1 MPLSL
6 WPKLF
11 DRYDL
16 CARIAPGVMA
26 VLPVVVAL
34 AVHVP
39 ISLPGSAGHLA
50 LYTAAAA
57 GLAWVLG
64 AWARGRGR
72 RAQERLVAKWG
83 GMPTELLLRHGDP
96 RIEAA
101 TKARYHA
108 ALQLLAPDHPIP
120 TAAEEAA
127 DPAKVIQ
134 IYRSAVRRLIE
145 NRRGAND
152 GLVMTENVTY
162 GFWRNL
168 HGCRLPALILAG
180 AAAVVVVIPDTISL
194 LRGGMPPLGMP
205 PRPFLIAAALLT
217 WGILFWVLASE
228 QRVRDAALCYAER
241 LLGTLD
247 RQGKPGQGGDRRSS
261 LQPRKAS
268 APVTDRSGASLLPN
282 DPSEGAGRGRPMK
295 QASSRS

>member
-26 VLPVVVAL
+26 VLPVAVAL
-34 AVHVP
+34 AMHVP

-50 LYTAAAA
+50 LYTAAGA

-108 ALQLLAPDHPIP
+108 ALQSMAPDRRMP
-120 TAAEEAA
+120 TAEEEAA
-127 DPAKVIQ
+127 DPAAALQV
-134 IYRSAVRRLIE
+134 YRSAVRRLIE
-145 NRRGAND
+145 SRRQASD
-152 GLVMTENVTY
+152 ILVLAENASY

-168 HGCRLPALILAG
+168 HGSRLPALILAG
-180 AAAVVVVIPDTISL
+180 GAAIAVVAPDAVALFRDGLQPAAMPLRSVLLAAVL
-194 LRGGMPPLGMP
+194 LVWG
-205 PRPFLIAAALLT
+205 ALP
-217 WGILFWVLASE
+217 WVMAGE
-228 QRVRDAALCYAER
+228 RRVYDAALCYAER

-247 RQGKPGQGGDRRSS
+247 RQATGEQTKRRRNPPRPRQSS
-261 LQPRKAS
+261 TQVADAGERRTPAS
-268 APVTDRSGASLLPN
+268 
-282 DPSEGAGRGRPMK
+282 
-295 QASSRS
+295 

>member
-1 MPLSL
+1 MLSF

-26 VLPVVVAL
+26 VLLVAVVL
-34 AVHVP
+34 AMRMP
-39 ISLPGSAGHLA
+39 ASLPGSAGHLA
-50 LYTAAAA
+50 LYAAAAA

-64 AWARGRGR
+64 AWARSRGR

-96 RIEAA
+96 RVEGV
-101 TKARYHA
+101 TKTRYYA
-108 ALQLLAPDHPIP
+108 ALQLLTPDHPIP
-120 TAAEEAA
+120 NAAEEAA
-127 DPAKVIQ
+127 DPAKALQ
-134 IYRSAVRRLIE
+134 IYRSAVRRLIK
-145 NRRGAND
+145 NRRGATD

-180 AAAVVVVIPDTISL
+180 AAAVVVVIPDTIPL
-194 LRGGMPPLGMP
+194 LQGGMPLLGMP
-205 PRPFLIAAALLT
+205 SRPFLIAAALLT
-217 WGILFWVLASE
+217 WGILFWILASE

-247 RQGKPGQGGDRRSS
+247 RQGKLGQGGGRRNS

-282 DPSEGAGRGRPMK
+282 DPSKGAGRGHPMK